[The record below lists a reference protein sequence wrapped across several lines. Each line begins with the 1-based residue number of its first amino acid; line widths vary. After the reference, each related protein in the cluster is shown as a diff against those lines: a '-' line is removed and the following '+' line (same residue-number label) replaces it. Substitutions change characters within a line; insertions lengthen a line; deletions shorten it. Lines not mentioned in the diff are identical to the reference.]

1 MFHQKQQK
9 MVKNQKAFSKVLNAL
24 SLASSDAR
32 QDTLISVILNTVYEK
47 KSIEQEKLDEAITD
61 IYGFEAYQAE
71 LNDVLESLISD
82 DRLLSENGILSLSE
96 GEDARFNQ
104 LDIELRDSEKSR
116 FNNFSQFLISEI
128 DSGLDVRDIKLL
140 WQGFRN
146 YLYNSFYEFGEEA
159 ITILNPY
166 LKAKNVSNTED
177 ILNVSLS
184 ELKVPKLKK
193 AFKGLIDKFPDYISE
208 NELNFLNDLAQKTI
222 SFASLGFEPG
232 MLEDAS
238 DKGVISWILFLDTN
252 VLYSLLNLHSH
263 PESNACKELIKLI
276 NENAKNIDVKLR
288 YSTITHQEL
297 LRKRGEFK
305 HLSDNLSNSSIKGI
319 LKSEYLDDFS
329 RQYYECLLYRREST
343 IHPSQVIELSQEILK
358 KQSIEISQDNK
369 RIDQLGEKYL
379 AVKTQE
385 YLNYVATRNESKKE
399 AYEKKKIAEDKQVF
413 KYKSD
418 AQASHDITLR
428 EVIKHKRFEE
438 VKGADHVTFNAVKY
452 YVVTL
457 DDVLIKYDTREL
469 VGQIDEKS
477 FPVFFKP
484 SFLLNR
490 LVKLLPIK
498 TDNYKRA
505 FIKAITAR
513 GFNKDIRKSHDIIRL
528 VNYLKDLG
536 IDNEDLVYSVISRDL
551 FIRNFSE
558 FEDEKDSKA
567 FVESEVNK
575 VFDETLKELEKTK
588 EHLEANI
595 QEQIRMQVKAQ
606 ELAEEKGL
614 AEEKKKEVESNLKIY
629 TDALTKLK
637 KRIDILERD
646 RSDKPTS
653 KQGNIDFTEPLRKE
667 NEKLKISLKEIEERE
682 VAEYKN
688 QRVRRW
694 KRWSSFLLVISIIL
708 SGLLIYFLPSSLD
721 LLKVG
726 ITILLNGISGPIFI
740 LRHFNESN
748 IKAYRERVQCPNK
761 KNDL

>member
-1 MFHQKQQK
+1 

-47 KSIEQEKLDEAITD
+47 KSIERVKLPAAITD
-61 IYGFEAYQAE
+61 IYGFEPYEAE
-71 LNDVLESLISD
+71 LNDVLESLVSE
-82 DRLLSENGILSLSE
+82 DRLMLENGSLLLSEAE
-96 GEDARFNQ
+96 TTKFNQ
-104 LDIELRDSEKSR
+104 LDIELRDSEKGR

-128 DSGLDVRDIKLL
+128 DSSLDNREIKFL
-140 WQGFRN
+140 WQAFRN

-166 LKAKNVSNTED
+166 LKAKNGSNTED
-177 ILNVSLS
+177 ILNVSLA
-184 ELKVPKLKK
+184 ELKEGKLKK

-232 MLEDAS
+232 TLEDAS

-276 NENAKNIDVKLR
+276 NENSKNIDVKLR

-329 RQYYECLLYRREST
+329 RQYYEGLLCRREST

-358 KQSIEISQDNK
+358 KQSIEISQDSK
-369 RIDQLGEKYL
+369 RIEQLGEKYL
-379 AVKTQE
+379 GVKTQE
-385 YLNYVATRNESKKE
+385 YLNYVTTLNESKKE
-399 AYEKKKIAEDKQVF
+399 AYEKKGVAEDKQVF
-413 KYKSD
+413 KHKSD
-418 AQASHDITLR
+418 AQATHDITLR
-428 EVIKHKRFEE
+428 EVIKHKRFEVIKDAE
-438 VKGADHVTFNAVKY
+438 HVTFNAVKY

-498 TDNYKRA
+498 TENYKRA

-513 GFNKDIRKSHDIIRL
+513 GFNKDIKQSHDIIRL
-528 VNYLKDLG
+528 VNYLKNLG

-551 FIRNFSE
+551 FVKKFRE

-567 FVESEVNK
+567 FVEAEINK

-588 EHLEANI
+588 EQLETNI
-595 QEQIRMQVKAQ
+595 QEQLKMQAKAQ
-606 ELAEEKGL
+606 ELVEAKGV

-629 TDALTKLK
+629 SDALAKLK
-637 KRIDILERD
+637 RRIEILEKD
-646 RSDKPTS
+646 RSDKPEL
-653 KQGNIDFTEPLRKE
+653 KQRNIDFTEPLRKE
-667 NEKLKISLKEIEERE
+667 NEKLQNRLKEIEESK
-682 VAEYKN
+682 VGDYKN
-688 QRVRRW
+688 QKVKRW
-694 KRWSSFLLVISIIL
+694 KRWSTFLFVGSIII
-708 SGLLIYFLPSSLD
+708 SGLLIYFLPSHLD
-721 LLKVG
+721 LLKLG
-726 ITILLNGISGPIFI
+726 LTILLNGISAPIFI

-748 IKAYRERVQCPNK
+748 IRAYRDRIRLPNNNVK
-761 KNDL
+761 SW